1 LPIRR
6 AACSLR
12 QLARHRQIGYAISPE
27 VVDLRKPV
35 VFCSLASYKKR
46 ILMARKIVNRKAL
59 RQEVEAAEAAEK
71 PKKKVAKRK
80 TAKRKKKAK
89 DPADMRIKA
98 FWGVFNQSMK
108 RVAIFEYHQKPE
120 AQKKAETMSA
130 SGKSPHFVKK
140 VKEVIEE

>member
-1 LPIRR
+1 
-6 AACSLR
+6 
-12 QLARHRQIGYAISPE
+12 
-27 VVDLRKPV
+27 
-35 VFCSLASYKKR
+35 
-46 ILMARKIVNRKAL
+46 MARKIVNRKAL
-59 RQEVEAAEAAEK
+59 RQEVEAAESAEK

-80 TAKRKKKAK
+80 TAKRKKKK

-120 AQKKAETMSA
+120 AQKKAEKMSA